1 MSADGA
7 TRPPD
12 WKDLYQLAARELDP
26 AKLRHRITEARDA
39 TLDRVE
45 DSLTKHGDYKEHQE
59 LTDAL
64 NGLRVLR
71 QEYEHRVR
79 QYGEPPQKK
88 G

>member
-1 MSADGA
+1 MSTDGA
-7 TRPPD
+7 ICPPD
-12 WKDLYQLAARELDP
+12 WKDLYQLAAAEMDP

-39 TLDRVE
+39 ILDRVE

-71 QEYEHRVR
+71 QEYECRVR
-79 QYGEPPQKK
+79 KYREPPQKK

>member
-1 MSADGA
+1 V
-7 TRPPD
+7 
-12 WKDLYQLAARELDP
+12 ELDP

-39 TLDRVE
+39 ILDRVE

-71 QEYEHRVR
+71 QEYERRAR
-79 QYGEPPQKK
+79 QYGGTTAEMGEPPQKI